1 MDEIR
6 KRKNELLS
14 SSGCSV
20 PSGGNNG
27 MPVDRLAELQRD
39 GLEQSLRLMNASLAK
54 TQDVL
59 DRLSNVLAS
68 SDLQDPDLIEAVAKF
83 IESTHQMM
91 IDHIELFKTK
101 MAFLHDFD
109 MENLKQQHRIE
120 MEVLKNHLKKDIM
133 SAKNTIDA
141 ESQDGQETEADTD
154 SVAWSQDAVMRLMQ
168 GVDER
173 GISVKHD
180 K

>member
-1 MDEIR
+1 
-6 KRKNELLS
+6 
-14 SSGCSV
+14 
-20 PSGGNNG
+20 
-27 MPVDRLAELQRD
+27 
-39 GLEQSLRLMNASLAK
+39 
-54 TQDVL
+54 
-59 DRLSNVLAS
+59 
-68 SDLQDPDLIEAVAKF
+68 
-83 IESTHQMM
+83 
-91 IDHIELFKTK
+91 
-101 MAFLHDFD
+101 
-109 MENLKQQHRIE
+109 
-120 MEVLKNHLKKDIM
+120 M